1 MDKVPMTDNSYNL
14 LEEELKTLKSE
25 DRPNV
30 IKAIAE
36 AREHGDLSENAE
48 YHAAKEQQS
57 FIEGRILEIEDKLRR
72 AEVINPSLIKS
83 DKIIFGATID
93 LFDENSNTEITFKIV
108 GVDETNVEKGLISV
122 SSPVARSLMGKSVGD
137 VAEVNTPGGKT
148 VYEILKIEYKLSLIH
163 I

>member
-93 LFDENSNTEITFKIV
+93 LFDENSNSEITFKIV

-122 SSPVARSLMGKSVGD
+122 SSPVARALMGKSVGD

-148 VYEILKIEYKLSLIH
+148 VYEILKIEYK
-163 I
+163 

>member
-1 MDKVPMTDNSYNL
+1 MDKVPMTNNSYNL
-14 LEEELKTLKSE
+14 LEKELKTLKSE

-93 LFDENSNTEITFKIV
+93 LFDENSNSEITFKIV

-137 VAEVNTPGGKT
+137 IAEVNTPGGKT
-148 VYEILKIEYKLSLIH
+148 VYEILKIEYK
-163 I
+163 